1 LKRSRIRLQQVG
13 NADDVFP
20 SISAPFRRW
29 RTIRSVA
36 VALLT
41 GRRVVATF
49 RRVDRRQSTIK
60 EDNSVR
66 EFEYAAPVSVQEAI
80 ELLCRA
86 NGEARPLAGGTDL
99 IAQMKESRKSPALVI
114 DVKGIPDLNVLSF
127 DETEGLR
134 LGAAVSCTR
143 IARFAPARARY
154 HALVEACALI
164 GSVQIQNR
172 AAVGGNFCNAT
183 PSADTVPPILCYGG
197 TVVIAGP
204 SGRRRIPAEE
214 FFIGPG
220 QTVLAPDEILVEL
233 SVPPPPRLSG
243 AAYLR
248 FIPREEMDIAVAGV
262 GSLVELSADGMHCQ
276 RARIALAAVAP
287 TPVRAREAEEFL
299 AGKTADE
306 QVFAQ
311 AAELAA
317 SAAKPISDVRGSA
330 AYRTELVKVLT
341 RRSLQKACERVGGRP
356 LS

>member
-1 LKRSRIRLQQVG
+1 
-13 NADDVFP
+13 
-20 SISAPFRRW
+20 
-29 RTIRSVA
+29 
-36 VALLT
+36 
-41 GRRVVATF
+41 
-49 RRVDRRQSTIK
+49 
-60 EDNSVR
+60 VR
-66 EFEYAAPVSVQEAI
+66 EFEYAAPRSVQEAV

-86 NGEARPLAGGTDL
+86 NADARPLAGGTDL
-99 IAQMKESRKSPALVI
+99 IAQMKENRQSPALVV

-127 DETEGLR
+127 DETAGLR

-183 PSADTVPPILCYGG
+183 PSADTVPPILCYDGI
-197 TVVIAGP
+197 VVIAGP
-204 SGRRRIPAEE
+204 DGRRRIPAEE

-220 QTVLAPDEILVEL
+220 QTVLAQGEIVVEL
-233 SVPPPPRLSG
+233 AIPPPPRCSG

-262 GSLVELSADGMHCQ
+262 GSLVELSDDGMCCQ
-276 RARIALAAVAP
+276 QARIALAAVAP
-287 TPVRAREAEEFL
+287 TPVRAREAEDFL
-299 AGKTADE
+299 AGKTADK

-311 AAELAA
+311 VAELAA
-317 SAAKPISDVRGSA
+317 RAAKPISDVRGSA
-330 AYRTELVKVLT
+330 AYRIELVKVLT
-341 RRSLQKACERVGGRP
+341 RRSLRKACERVSGQA